1 MTDLYVIVCR
11 GAFRA
16 QQNICGGASLKIL
29 QKDFIIDVQMGSK
42 YVSGIT
48 FTVEKV
54 YRMSIVIEKFL
65 YQSHWKICHWLLA
78 SWINKIHAGLTK
90 EV

>member
-11 GAFRA
+11 GAFRG
-16 QQNICGGASLKIL
+16 QQNICGGGSLKIL

-65 YQSHWKICHWLLA
+65 YQSH
-78 SWINKIHAGLTK
+78 
-90 EV
+90 